1 MGRCVVSS
9 EGAQDL
15 RQLVSAELGR
25 SAATRREGRKSY
37 LGHVSPPSTF
47 FRPDSSTQGQEFGTM
62 RCEPWPGV
70 SRLVAPGRQ
79 EHPNGYPGRYEHP

>member
-25 SAATRREGRKSY
+25 SAAARRERRKSD
-37 LGHVSPPSTF
+37 LGHVSPPCHMYLA
-47 FRPDSSTQGQEFGTM
+47 GQFHRDRSLA
-62 RCEPWPGV
+62 RCRENLASVIPPV
-70 SRLVAPGRQ
+70 
-79 EHPNGYPGRYEHP
+79 GYPAGDAIPTGILAA